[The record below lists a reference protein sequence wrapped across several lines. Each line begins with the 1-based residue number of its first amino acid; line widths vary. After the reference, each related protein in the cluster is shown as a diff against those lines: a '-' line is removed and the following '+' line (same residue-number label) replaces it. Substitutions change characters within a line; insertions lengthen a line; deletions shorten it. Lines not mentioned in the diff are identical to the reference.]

1 MTTKLVTVVGA
12 TGQQGQAVVAA
23 FTNNPA
29 YRVRG
34 LTRNPDSAAAK
45 ALASQGVE
53 VVKADLNDFDTV
65 AAAFADSH
73 IIYAVTDFWA
83 LYQKDGFEKA
93 RDTERQEGYN
103 MVRAAAA
110 VPTLEHYIWS
120 TLAKPKEEYP
130 VYHFDGKFA
139 VDELIRKEYPDLH
152 AKTTLI
158 LVCFYGNNLQ
168 IASMRPYWI
177 ETAQKYVQFTT
188 YDPQLIIPF
197 IGDVK
202 NLTPF
207 IEAIVSSPAEKVK
220 NGALVIASIAQWTAE
235 KWVVEW
241 ARARGKEAQL
251 VRISRE
257 DYDKL
262 WPWPRWAEEFALMM
276 DYFQFVPPHDWI
288 EPGVKVL
295 TAQDLDVQPV
305 QTMEEWVESYE
316 LPDPNSVTF

>member
-1 MTTKLVTVVGA
+1 MSTKLVTVVGA
-12 TGQQGQAVVAA
+12 TGQQGQAVIAA

-34 LTRNPDSAAAK
+34 LTRNPSSAAAK
-45 ALASQGVE
+45 SLAAQGVE
-53 VVKADLNDFDTV
+53 VVKADLTDFDTV
-65 AAAFADSH
+65 AAAFKDSH

-83 LYQKDGFEKA
+83 LYQKDGYEVA
-93 RDTERQEGYN
+93 RDTERQQGFN
-103 MVRAAAA
+103 MVKAAAG

-120 TLAKPKEEYP
+120 TLAKSTKKYP
-130 VYHFDGKFA
+130 VYHFDGKFD
-139 VDELIRKEYPDLH
+139 VDKLIRTEYPELLK
-152 AKTTLI
+152 KTTFI

-168 IASMRPYWI
+168 VASLRPYWI
-177 ETAQKYVQFTT
+177 ETAQKYVQFIT
-188 YDPQLIIPF
+188 YNPQLNIPF

-220 NGALVIASIAQWTAE
+220 NGALVVASIAQWTAE
-235 KWVVEW
+235 KYVVEW
-241 ARARGKEAQL
+241 ARARGKEVQL

-276 DYFQFVPPHDWI
+276 DYFENVPPSEWF
-288 EPGVKVL
+288 EPGVRVL

-305 QTMEEWVESYE
+305 ETMEEFIRAYE
-316 LPDPNSVTF
+316 LPDPSTVTY